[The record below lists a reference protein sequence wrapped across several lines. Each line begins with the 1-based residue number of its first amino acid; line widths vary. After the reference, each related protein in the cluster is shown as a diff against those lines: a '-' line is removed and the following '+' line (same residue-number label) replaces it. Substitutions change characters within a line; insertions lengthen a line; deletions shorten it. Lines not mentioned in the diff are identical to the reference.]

1 MSLLFVLILVFAF
14 IVFITFAIFSVIS
27 SRKTSVTERLERY
40 TKLSEKAPA
49 ALKKVEKEEEEVGL
63 FDNLDKAI
71 EKKSFSQKIA
81 SELSKADL
89 PLRVSEFMGFRLL
102 SISFLALIGFLVSR
116 VPGMIILGFIGSM
129 IPPFYVKHLQK
140 KRQKSFNGQIEDALT
155 LISNSLKSGYSF
167 LQAVE
172 MVARETPDPMAIEFK
187 KVLRETSLGL
197 SLEESLNK
205 LGQRMESDD
214 WDLIVTVVV
223 IQGQTGGNLSEILE
237 SISSTIRERI
247 KIKGEIMT
255 LTAMGRLSGIIVSAL
270 PIGLGALLY
279 LINPTYMKP
288 LVTEPIGQAM
298 LAAGVMTIGM
308 GMFLIKKV
316 ITIEV

>member
-1 MSLLFVLILVFAF
+1 MSLPFVLILVFAF
-14 IVFITFAIFSVIS
+14 IVFITFAIFNTIS

-49 ALKKVEKEEEEVGL
+49 ALKKVEKEEEEASL

-81 SELSKADL
+81 AELSKADL

-102 SISFLALIGFLVSR
+102 STSLLALIGFLVSKTL
-116 VPGMIILGFIGSM
+116 GMIILGGIGSM

-205 LGQRMESDD
+205 LAQRMESDD
-214 WDLIVTVVV
+214 WDLVVTAVT
-223 IQGQTGGNLSEILE
+223 IQRQTGGNLSEILE

-247 KIKGEIMT
+247 KIKG
-255 LTAMGRLSGIIVSAL
+255 
-270 PIGLGALLY
+270 
-279 LINPTYMKP
+279 
-288 LVTEPIGQAM
+288 
-298 LAAGVMTIGM
+298 
-308 GMFLIKKV
+308 
-316 ITIEV
+316 